1 MAFPPAFPHQDE
13 VHGISPSISPWEGN
27 MLLQELQRTIL
38 LGTHRLNFNSSI
50 LIGIISFSLMV
61 LIFYPINNKRAPL
74 LIYNAIQQ

>member
-1 MAFPPAFPHQDE
+1 MAFSPASPHQGE
-13 VHGISPSISPWEGN
+13 VFPWKGN

-38 LGTHRLNFNSSI
+38 LEIHRLNFNSSI

-61 LIFYPINNKRAPL
+61 LIFYPINNKKASL